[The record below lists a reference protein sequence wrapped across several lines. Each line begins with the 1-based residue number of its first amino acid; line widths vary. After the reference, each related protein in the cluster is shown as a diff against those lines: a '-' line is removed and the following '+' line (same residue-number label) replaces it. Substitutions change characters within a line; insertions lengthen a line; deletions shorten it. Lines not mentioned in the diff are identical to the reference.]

1 MQLQFRTATTEDAPQ
16 LQTLIESA
24 FRAQDT
30 RPGWIDNLGL
40 SATFSIST
48 EEIKTILTKP
58 DSEMLLAFT
67 TDNNKTNH
75 ENPVGTIS
83 VSKRAGD
90 IGRLALL
97 AVTPAHASG
106 GSGRQILD
114 YGEDY
119 CIRVWG
125 VERLSLNALSDRVQ
139 LRAWYARR
147 GYVETGETE
156 PFPREKFA
164 ELELPDGL
172 CFVEFEKGVSKGV

>member
-1 MQLQFRTATTEDAPQ
+1 MQLQFRTATTEDA
-16 LQTLIESA
+16 LQVQTIIESA

-40 SATFSIST
+40 STTFSIST

-67 TDNNKTNH
+67 TDNTKTNQ
-75 ENPVGTIS
+75 ENLVGTIG

-90 IGRLALL
+90 IGRLFLL
-97 AVTPAHASG
+97 AVNPAHAG
-106 GSGRQILD
+106 GGVGRQILD

-139 LRAWYARR
+139 LKAWYARR

-156 PFPREKFA
+156 PFPRERFA

-172 CFVEFEKGVSKGV
+172 CFVEFEKGASRGV